1 MSIERRVKIV
11 ATLGPA
17 VASPDR
23 LSDLL
28 RAGADMVRINAAHG
42 SAETRARLI
51 ADVRAA
57 AVDVGKKVPILFD
70 LRGLKIRTGPLAP
83 EEPSERDGRKLSKNQ
98 EPQQELGPEEHD
110 DKFSPPKGVP
120 FARGSEVEI
129 YPEPVPARP
138 GQIGIDYPDLLDV
151 IGPGSRMLIS
161 DGLIELLVDRLEN
174 GKAICKVSRGGLLL
188 GKQGVT
194 LPGAAIVGGSMTAA
208 DREDVAFAVSQGVD
222 FLGLS
227 FINDASDLVLA
238 RGVAAAHGPHSPG
251 LIAKIERPDALN
263 NVREIASQAD
273 GLMVARGDLGVQL
286 PPEQVPRAQKKIIS
300 TANNLGV
307 PVITATQML
316 ESMITQPMATRAETS
331 DVANAVWDGTD
342 AVMLSAETAVGQF
355 PVEAVETMTRIILEA
370 ERDGPIRTAAAAEPL
385 PSGRD
390 VSLAF
395 ADAIARATF
404 ALAETAPAEHILVF
418 TLTGTAARRVAKY
431 RPRPPIIAVTT
442 DEGSAR
448 RLNLVWGVRAVVVP
462 LETDPDK
469 MFRIAGRAIIEEGL
483 AHQDEYAL
491 IVGSLPMMKV
501 AGRTNLVH
509 VRKLGT

>member
-1 MSIERRVKIV
+1 VSSERRVKIV

-17 VASPDR
+17 VGSIER
-23 LSDLL
+23 LTDLL

-42 SAETRARLI
+42 SAESRAQLI
-51 ADVRAA
+51 ADVRRAA
-57 AVDVGKKVPILFD
+57 SDADKQVPILFD
-70 LRGLKIRTGPLAP
+70 LRGLKIRTGPLESDRKSP
-83 EEPSERDGRKLSKNQ
+83 DGASPNGAT
-98 EPQQELGPEEHD
+98 ED

-120 FARGSEVEI
+120 FARGSEVEVV
-129 YPEPVPARP
+129 PEPVSTKP

-151 IGPGSRMLIS
+151 IGPGSRVLIS
-161 DGLIELLVDRLEN
+161 DGLIELLVDRVESNRAL
-174 GKAICKVSRGGLLL
+174 CKVGRGGMLF

-194 LPGAAIVGGSMTAA
+194 LPGASIVGGSMTAA
-208 DREDVAFAVSQGVD
+208 DREDVAFAVAQGVD

-238 RGVAAAHGPHSPG
+238 RGVAAAHGPNPPG

-263 NVREIASQAD
+263 NVRDIATQAD

-286 PPEQVPRAQKKIIS
+286 PPEQVPRAQKHIIS

-342 AVMLSAETAVGQF
+342 AVMLSAETAVGQY
-355 PVEAVETMTRIILEA
+355 PIEAVETMTRIILEA
-370 ERDGPIRTAAAAEPL
+370 ERDGPIRTPAAAEHL
-385 PSGRD
+385 PTGRD
-390 VSLAF
+390 VTLAF
-395 ADAIARATF
+395 ADAIARATY
-404 ALAETAPAEHILVF
+404 ALAETAPAEHIVVF
-418 TLTGTAARRVAKY
+418 TLTGAAARRVAKY
-431 RPRPPIIAVTT
+431 RPNPPIIAVTT
-442 DEGSAR
+442 DERTAR
-448 RLNLVWGVRAVVVP
+448 RLNMVWGVRAIVVP
-462 LETDPDK
+462 LEPDPDR
-469 MFRIAGRAIIEEGL
+469 MFRTAGRAIIEAGL
-483 AHQDEYAL
+483 ASQEEYAL
-491 IVGSLPMMKV
+491 MVGSLPMMKV